1 MTIEFIRERTF
12 DVNGLTLTAKEWGR
26 SGSTPV
32 IALHGW
38 LDNAA
43 TFDRMLPFM
52 ENIHVIALDLA
63 GHGRSSH
70 RSIDSSYDIWIDIGE
85 VMSVADHMGWDRF
98 SLLGHSRGAI
108 ISGLIAGTFPE
119 RISHAVLIDGYVP
132 MPQSADNAAKQVT
145 KAIRENRRFAASSP
159 TFFQDFDRAIQ
170 ARVNGFVPLQ
180 LEAAT
185 ILANRGVAESPRG
198 FYWASDQRLKAA
210 SYVKFSQDNLES
222 FFTAI
227 LARVLLIQAEN
238 SAFSPDKQQ
247 SELFGW
253 IPQMEITKM
262 PGSHHLHLE
271 DQAEMVAEKVQ
282 HFLM

>member
-1 MTIEFIRERTF
+1 MPIEFIRERTF
-12 DVNGLTLTAKEWGR
+12 ELNGLILTAKEWGR
-26 SGSTPV
+26 SGSIPV

-52 ENIHVIALDLA
+52 ENLHVIALDLA

-70 RSIDSSYDIWIDIGE
+70 RSADSSYDIWIDIGE
-85 VMSVADHMGWDRF
+85 VMSVADQMGWDRF
-98 SLLGHSRGAI
+98 ALLGHSRGAI

-119 RISHAVLIDGYVP
+119 SITHAVLIDGYVP
-132 MPQSADNAAKQVT
+132 MPQSPDNAAKQVM

-159 TFFQDFDRAIQ
+159 TYFQDFDRAIQ

-180 LEAAT
+180 IEAAT
-185 ILANRGVAESPRG
+185 LLANRGVAEGPRG
-198 FYWASDQRLKAA
+198 YYWASDQRLKAA
-210 SYVKFSQDNLES
+210 SYVKFSKENLES
-222 FFTAI
+222 FFTGI

-238 SAFSPDKQQ
+238 SAFSPDRQQ
-247 SELFGW
+247 SDLFGW
-253 IPQMEITKM
+253 IPQMDITKM

-271 DQAEMVAEKVQ
+271 DQAELVAEKVQ
-282 HFLM
+282 SFLK

>member
-1 MTIEFIRERTF
+1 M
-12 DVNGLTLTAKEWGR
+12 
-26 SGSTPV
+26 
-32 IALHGW
+32 
-38 LDNAA
+38 
-43 TFDRMLPFM
+43 
-52 ENIHVIALDLA
+52 
-63 GHGRSSH
+63 
-70 RSIDSSYDIWIDIGE
+70 
-85 VMSVADHMGWDRF
+85 
-98 SLLGHSRGAI
+98 
-108 ISGLIAGTFPE
+108 
-119 RISHAVLIDGYVP
+119 
-132 MPQSADNAAKQVT
+132 
-145 KAIRENRRFAASSP
+145 
-159 TFFQDFDRAIQ
+159 
-170 ARVNGFVPLQ
+170 Q

-247 SELFGW
+247 SELFAW
-253 IPQMEITKM
+253 IPQMEITKI